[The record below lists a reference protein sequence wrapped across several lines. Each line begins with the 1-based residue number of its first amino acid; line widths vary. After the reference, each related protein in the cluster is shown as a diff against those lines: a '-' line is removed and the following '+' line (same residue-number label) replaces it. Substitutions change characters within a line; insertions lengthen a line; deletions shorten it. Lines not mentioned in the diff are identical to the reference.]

1 MIEQSPIASGT
12 GLLPRLLRALKFETA
27 KVRPHQIPAPALTPL
42 DALLGSSGHP
52 EAKYD
57 TVFGLMNAL
66 STNAE
71 DYADLTLEADCPPLA
86 PVSVNEE
93 TRKQ

>member
-27 KVRPHQIPAPALTPL
+27 KVRPHQIPAPELSPL
-42 DALLGSSGHP
+42 DAAFGALDAT

-57 TVFGLMNAL
+57 TVYGLMNAL

-71 DYADLTLEADCPPLA
+71 DYADLALEADCPPLA